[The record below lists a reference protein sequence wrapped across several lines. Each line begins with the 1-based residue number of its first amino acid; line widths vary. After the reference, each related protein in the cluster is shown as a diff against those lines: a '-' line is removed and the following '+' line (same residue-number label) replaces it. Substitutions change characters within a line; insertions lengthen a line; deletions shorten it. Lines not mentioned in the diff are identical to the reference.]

1 MRPANRIERILDKL
15 KEVWKSEPD
24 TRLGQLLINLIG
36 YEKGDVYYFEDKE
49 LEKLIDEEISKL
61 KGGQTNGR

>member
-1 MRPANRIERILDKL
+1 MRPANRIERILSKL
-15 KEVWKSEPD
+15 KGIWEKEPD

-36 YEKGDVYYFEDKE
+36 YEKGDVYYFEDEE

-61 KGGQTNGR
+61 KGGQENGK